1 MDFLPCGFPHSDIP
15 GSSVVRHLPRAFR
28 SLPRPSS
35 AFATKASPVR
45 PLYLASLAFS
55 FYLLR
60 ACLFFTMGFQL
71 LSHGLLY
78 CAFVFVCLLYLLP
91 SCLACMVEMSGFEPL
106 TPCLQ
111 SRCSP
116 AELHPHTFTNKH
128 SASTSQKCIWLAHVR
143 LSACLLFTYSAE
155 EQKWWALEESN
166 LGPCPYQG
174 HALTY

>member
-60 ACLFFTMGFQL
+60 ACLFYNGLPIALTRLTLLCLCICMPSLPSPQL
-71 LSHGLLY
+71 FSVHYRDQEERRRKRSFFFSILLRKEVIQPHLPVQLPCYDLALLTRHTVVRPSSVTGLLVNPTRV
-78 CAFVFVCLLYLLP
+78 A
-91 SCLACMVEMSGFEPL
+91 
-106 TPCLQ
+106 
-111 SRCSP
+111 
-116 AELHPHTFTNKH
+116 
-128 SASTSQKCIWLAHVR
+128 
-143 LSACLLFTYSAE
+143 
-155 EQKWWALEESN
+155 
-166 LGPCPYQG
+166 
-174 HALTY
+174 

>member
-1 MDFLPCGFPHSDIP
+1 MLGTFPGLFAACHVLLRP
-15 GSSVVRHLPRAFR
+15 LLPRHPPCALYILLHSCFL
-28 SLPRPSS
+28 LPLTR
-35 AFATKASPVR
+35 
-45 PLYLASLAFS
+45 LS
-55 FYLLR
+55 FYN
-60 ACLFFTMGFQL
+60 
-71 LSHGLLY
+71 GLPIALTRLTLVPFY
-78 CAFVFVCLLYLLP
+78 LCLLYLLP

>member
-45 PLYLASLAFS
+45 PFYLASPFYS
-55 FYLLR
+55 FFTFLR
-60 ACLFFTMGFQL
+60 ACFFLQWASNCSFT
-71 LSHGLLY
+71 
-78 CAFVFVCLLYLLP
+78 AIVCLLYLLP

>member
-1 MDFLPCGFPHSDIP
+1 MLGTYP
-15 GSSVVRHLPRAFR
+15 GLFAACHVLLRPLLPRHPPCALYILLHLLF
-28 SLPRPSS
+28 PSTS
-35 AFATKASPVR
+35 YALV
-45 PLYLASLAFS
+45 
-55 FYLLR
+55 
-60 ACLFFTMGFQL
+60 FFTMGFQL

-128 SASTSQKCIWLAHVR
+128 SASTSQQNAFGLPMFACPLACFSPTR
-143 LSACLLFTYSAE
+143 LRNKNGGPSRSRTSDL
-155 EQKWWALEESN
+155 ALIRGT
-166 LGPCPYQG
+166 L
-174 HALTY
+174 

>member
-60 ACLFFTMGFQL
+60 ACLSTMGFQL
-71 LSHGLLY
+71 LSHGLLL
-78 CAFVFVCLLYLLP
+78 CLCIYMPSLP
-91 SCLACMVEMSGFEPL
+91 SPQLFSVHGGDERIRTADPLLAKQVL
-106 TPCLQ
+106 YQ
-111 SRCSP
+111 
-116 AELHPHTFTNKH
+116 
-128 SASTSQKCIWLAHVR
+128 
-143 LSACLLFTYSAE
+143 LS
-155 EQKWWALEESN
+155 
-166 LGPCPYQG
+166 
-174 HALTY
+174 

>member
-1 MDFLPCGFPHSDIP
+1 MLGTYP
-15 GSSVVRHLPRAFR
+15 GLFAACHVLLRPLLPRHPPCALCILLHLLF
-28 SLPRPSS
+28 PSTS
-35 AFATKASPVR
+35 YALV
-45 PLYLASLAFS
+45 
-55 FYLLR
+55 
-60 ACLFFTMGFQL
+60 FFTMGFQL

-116 AELHPHTFTNKH
+116 AELHPHTFANKH
-128 SASTSQKCIWLAHVR
+128 SASTSQQKCIWLVHVR

-155 EQKWWALEESN
+155 EQNGGPSRSRTSDLALIRGT
-166 LGPCPYQG
+166 L
-174 HALTY
+174 